1 MKASTLREMTREELN
16 QKLRELRGALFN
28 LRFQHATSQ
37 LENTAQLGKT
47 RRSIAQILTVIREMD
62 SKAGA

>member
-1 MKASTLREMTREELN
+1 MKASSLREMTREELE
-16 QKLRELRGALFN
+16 QKLKELRGALFN

-47 RRSIAQILTVIREMD
+47 RRSIARILTVIRERD
-62 SKAGA
+62 AKAGA

>member
-1 MKASTLREMTREELN
+1 MKASSLREMTREELE
-16 QKLRELRGALFN
+16 QKLKELRGALFN

-47 RRSIAQILTVIREMD
+47 RRSIARILTVIREKD
-62 SKAGA
+62 TKAGA